1 MRRRRRWT
9 SRWWWW
15 EGGEGGGEGGGGGG
29 GGEGGGVGG
38 GGRKQQ
44 PARRPGWRLRPRS
57 GLEQSQRPGLELRP
71 ATSTAPTPNPPP
83 PPPPPP
89 CQVGRWQCHDIS
101 GLPPLGNQI
110 LYERLRLKTSHAQTC
125 QNCQHRRHCCLL
137 FTSWCNGSNL
147 FVLLFCSNTA
157 PSFILLCNIFPP
169 SFVGPTKIKKQLD
182 NTLGTLSKTF

>member
-15 EGGEGGGEGGGGGG
+15 GGGG
-29 GGEGGGVGG
+29 GGGVGG

-71 ATSTAPTPNPPP
+71 ATSTAPTPTT

-110 LYERLRLKTSHAQTC
+110 LYERLRLKTSHIQTC

-147 FVLLFCSNTA
+147 LVLLFCSTTA

-182 NTLGTLSKTF
+182 NTLATAWSQFKESLTVWGQPSKC